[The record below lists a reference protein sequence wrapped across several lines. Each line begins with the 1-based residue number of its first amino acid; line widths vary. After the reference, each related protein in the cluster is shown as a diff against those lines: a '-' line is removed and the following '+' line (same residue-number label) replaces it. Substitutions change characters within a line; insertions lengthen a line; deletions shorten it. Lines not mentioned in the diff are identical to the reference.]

1 MSNVPKIIFI
11 VPYRDR
17 LEQKFFFKQ
26 YMSHIME
33 DYNKGDYLIYF
44 SHQKD
49 TREFNRG
56 GVKNI
61 GFLAMKKKF
70 PDNYKDITFV
80 FNDIDTIPYRK
91 NLVDYKTNTG
101 TIKHFYGFQYALGG
115 FFSITGHDFEVL
127 NGFPNFWGWGFED
140 NSINYRALHHNIT
153 IDRSKF
159 WHIGN
164 SNIIQLFDSCA
175 RSIMVQNK
183 KKYIDD
189 SLKKDFTDGLSTIQ
203 NLTYTINDD
212 MIDITSF
219 KGLTEYN
226 AENVT
231 QFNFFKAE
239 KKNMFNMRSVNRSL
253 KSSPQTQHTPRLQPN
268 KISNV
273 NNSNI
278 RRSNI
283 NNRFKM
289 F

>member
-1 MSNVPKIIFI
+1 MSYVPKIIFI

-33 DYNKGDYLIYF
+33 DYNKDDYIIYF

-61 GFLAMKKKF
+61 GFLAMKKKY
-70 PDNYKDITFV
+70 PDDYKDITFV

-91 NLVDYKTNTG
+91 NLIDYKTNRG
-101 TIKHFYGFQYALGG
+101 TIKHFYGFEYALGG
-115 FFSITGHDFEVL
+115 FFSITGYDFELL

-140 NSINYRALHHNIT
+140 NSINYRAIHYNIK
-153 IDRSKF
+153 IDRSNF

-189 SLKKDFTDGLSTIQ
+189 SKKKDFSDGISTIK

-219 KGLTEYN
+219 NGINEYKP
-226 AENVT
+226 ENVT

-239 KKNMFNMRSVNRSL
+239 KKNMFSMRSVNRSL
-253 KSSPQTQHTPRLQPN
+253 KAPPAPAAQPKMPVN
-268 KISNV
+268 KNSNV
-273 NNSNI
+273 RKMNN
-278 RRSNI
+278 